1 MIGVAKPPELDHCY
15 RHRLDS
21 RAHLQ
26 SNSHPPAPALLFKME
41 TANRNRPATSAPSD
55 ASRTM
60 TLTRGPTRQEG
71 DDIAD
76 EGAGS
81 SQSIGVLRLRAKS
94 TGNRVAW
101 GEDVVDN
108 EGAGKKKSKS
118 ESL

>member
-1 MIGVAKPPELDHCY
+1 
-15 RHRLDS
+15 
-21 RAHLQ
+21 
-26 SNSHPPAPALLFKME
+26 
-41 TANRNRPATSAPSD
+41 
-55 ASRTM
+55 M

-81 SQSIGVLRLRAKS
+81 SQSLGVLRLRAKS

-118 ESL
+118 ESLWSVLHSAKGAVLLRLDI